1 MSIFESISKRF
12 TETARAAA
20 KKSGDIVEV
29 TKLNINIS
37 SEEEKIKKTFTDIGK
52 IVYDS
57 YARKEDLADDFKE
70 LCKQVE
76 LYEKNIE
83 DMKKKILKLKKIKIC
98 PECDTELYIEMAYC
112 HKCGKKQ
119 EVPQP
124 ECRECKMAGDEGKDL
139 ENDKKDDPTRDYTE
153 EE

>member
-1 MSIFESISKRF
+1 MSIFENISKKV

-37 SEEEKIKKTFTDIGK
+37 AEEDKIKKTFTDIGK

-57 YARKEDLADDFKE
+57 YAKKEDMADNFRE

-76 LYEKNIE
+76 SYEKNIE
-83 DMKKKILKLKKIKIC
+83 DMKKKILELRKIKIC
-98 PECDTELYIEMAYC
+98 PECDTELDIEMAYC
-112 HKCGKKQ
+112 HKCGEEQ

-124 ECRECKMAGDEGKDL
+124 ECRECEAADDEEKDL
-139 ENDKKDDPTRDYTE
+139 ENDKKDDSDNPIG
-153 EE
+153 